1 MYSCGITPPLL
12 NGSFEPETIT
22 PQTCPSGWT
31 TAYPPKPFVFTGA
44 GVDEAEGVG
53 DGVGDETGVELST
66 EGAGVGVLATVELSI
81 TDPAGTGT
89 GFAQT
94 PPDAVDTPFA

>member
-12 NGSFEPETIT
+12 NGSLDPETIT

-44 GVDEAEGVG
+44 GDAEGV
-53 DGVGDETGVELST
+53 GVGDETGVELST
-66 EGAGVGVLATVELSI
+66 EGAEVGALTTVALST

-94 PPDAVDTPFA
+94 PPDAVETPFA